1 VEIFGVPEDA
11 LFAVNMSPANL
22 EKVWHYKVTLRSPF
36 GLQGRTQALEAALR
50 LANPQ
55 PAARKVLFLD
65 VRTGIIF
72 YSKAEPGRRISS
84 FYFERT
90 GRSGAAGDSPVS
102 FGPAFLPNLKKALHF
117 SIE

>member
-36 GLQGRTQALEAALR
+36 GLEAALR